1 MARCLIFRVV
11 KPPRS
16 PRGVA
21 RNLNWC
27 ICMPTAIGVVFFC
40 CGAYCFLRK
49 EEGLL
54 GLLIIAIAFEASS
67 AVNIADRGI
76 QPYYVVA
83 LWIILR
89 AFANRALGIRSDA
102 SMPQGRSLLLFGAIA
117 IASGLVYP
125 IVFAGIPVYEP
136 KIGIDD
142 GLFIRPPLKLGL
154 NNLAQAG
161 FLACHICVLY
171 AILSLRVCAKKARS
185 AYVVTFYIVA
195 AVVFVQSL
203 CQIFGIAF
211 PYKLLLSNP
220 GQSVWD
226 ASGNAA
232 GTRNPGTFS
241 EPSLVGGFMVLYC
254 MGFIAEYLSGKGR
267 ASRVLVALAATGAI
281 ASSGSLFILLLFI
294 ILLAIRYSPFRF
306 PWYLSM
312 RRSKRIGWIL
322 LLLVMPA
329 ILVLAVSPSYRET
342 LALETMSKSDSG
354 SFVNRSA
361 ADLYALQLLAQTHG
375 AGVGIGSNRA
385 SSMLASLFST
395 VGIAGVLAFG
405 MFYVRLFTSL
415 SDEDAWLR
423 WAAFALLANMCLDIS
438 DVTMPML
445 WLPALLAI
453 AFRTERKVFARPS
466 NRERLTTATN
476 VTYLA

>member
-1 MARCLIFRVV
+1 
-11 KPPRS
+11 
-16 PRGVA
+16 
-21 RNLNWC
+21 
-27 ICMPTAIGVVFFC
+27 MPTATGVLFFC
-40 CGAYCFLRK
+40 CGAYYFLCK

-54 GLLIIAIAFEASS
+54 GLLIIAIGFEASS

-89 AFANRALGIRSDA
+89 AIVNRALGTSSNA
-102 SMPQGRSLLLFGAIA
+102 PMPEGRWLLLFGAIA
-117 IASGLVYP
+117 IVSALVYP
-125 IVFAGIPVYEP
+125 LLFAGIPVYEP

-142 GLFIRPPLKLGL
+142 GLFIRPPLRFGL

-171 AILSLRVCAKKARS
+171 ALLCLRVSAKKARK
-185 AYVVTFYIVA
+185 AYVVTFYIVG
-195 AVVFVQSL
+195 AVVFVQCL
-203 CQIFGIAF
+203 CQLFGIPF
-211 PYKLLLSNP
+211 PYRLLLNNP

-226 ASGNAA
+226 ASGTVA

-241 EPSLVGGFMVLYC
+241 EPSLVGGFMLLYC
-254 MGFIAEYLSGKGR
+254 IGFIAEYFAGKGR
-267 ASRVLVALAATGAI
+267 PARILVALAATGAI
-281 ASSGSLFILLLFI
+281 ASSGSIFILLLFI

-312 RRSKRIGWIL
+312 RRSRKLAWIL
-322 LLLVMPA
+322 VLLVMPA
-329 ILVLAVSPSYRET
+329 MLVITVSPTYRAILT
-342 LALETMSKSDSG
+342 LQTVSKSDSG
-354 SFVNRSA
+354 SFINRSA
-361 ADLYALQLLAQTHG
+361 SDVYALQLLAQTYG
-375 AGVGIGSNRA
+375 VGVGIGSNRA

-405 MFYVRLFTSL
+405 MFYVRLFASL

-445 WLPALLAI
+445 WLPTLLAI
-453 AFRTERKVFARPS
+453 AFRTERKVFDRLP
-466 NRERLTTATN
+466 NRKMVAIATHE
-476 VTYLA
+476 TYPA

>member
-1 MARCLIFRVV
+1 
-11 KPPRS
+11 
-16 PRGVA
+16 
-21 RNLNWC
+21 
-27 ICMPTAIGVVFFC
+27 MPTAIGVLFFC

-67 AVNIADRGI
+67 AINIADRGI

-83 LWIILR
+83 GWIILR

-102 SMPQGRSLLLFGAIA
+102 SMPEGRWLLLFAAIT
-117 IASGLVYP
+117 IASALVYP
-125 IVFAGIPVYEP
+125 IIFAGIPVYEP

-142 GLFIRPPLKLGL
+142 GLLIRPPLRFGL

-161 FLACHICVLY
+161 FMACHVCVLY
-171 AILSLRVCAKKARS
+171 ALLSLRISAKKARK
-185 AYVVTFYIVA
+185 AYVVAFYIVA

-203 CQIFGIAF
+203 CQLRGISF
-211 PYKLLLSNP
+211 PYTLFLSNP

-226 ASGNAA
+226 ASSNAA

-254 MGFIAEYLSGKGR
+254 IGFIAEYLSGKGR
-267 ASRVLVALAATGAI
+267 AARVLVALAATGAI
-281 ASSGSLFILLLFI
+281 AAGGSILVLFLFIL
-294 ILLAIRYSPFRF
+294 LLAIRYSPFRF

-312 RRSKRIGWIL
+312 SRSRRLGWIL

-329 ILVLAVSPSYRET
+329 MLVVAVSPSYRATLVLET
-342 LALETMSKSDSG
+342 LSKSDSG
-354 SFVNRSA
+354 SFINRTA

-375 AGVGIGSNRA
+375 VGVGIGSNRA

-405 MFYVRLFTSL
+405 MFYVRLFASL
-415 SDEDAWLR
+415 PDEHAWLR
-423 WAAFALLANMCLDIS
+423 WGAFAQLANMCLDIS

-445 WLPALLAI
+445 WLPVLLAI
-453 AFRTERKVFARPS
+453 TFRAERKVFERRPS
-466 NRERLTTATN
+466 RERLAIVTN
-476 VTYLA
+476 ATYLA

>member
-1 MARCLIFRVV
+1 
-11 KPPRS
+11 
-16 PRGVA
+16 
-21 RNLNWC
+21 
-27 ICMPTAIGVVFFC
+27 MPTAIGVLFFC

-67 AVNIADRGI
+67 AVNIADRGL

-89 AFANRALGIRSDA
+89 ALANRAVGIRSDA
-102 SMPQGRSLLLFGAIA
+102 SMPEGRWLLLFGAIA
-117 IASGLVYP
+117 ITSAIVYP
-125 IVFAGIPVYEP
+125 IIFAGIPVYEP

-142 GLFIRPPLKLGL
+142 GLFMRPPLRFGL

-161 FLACHICVLY
+161 FLACHICVMY
-171 AILSLRVCAKKARS
+171 ALLSLRVSAKKARK
-185 AYVVTFYIVA
+185 AYGVTFYIVVT
-195 AVVFVQSL
+195 VVFAQSL
-203 CQIFGIAF
+203 CQLLGIPF
-211 PYKLLLSNP
+211 PYTLFLSNP

-226 ASGNAA
+226 ASSNAA

-254 MGFIAEYLSGKGR
+254 IGFIAEYLSGKGR
-267 ASRVLVALAATGAI
+267 AARVLVALAATGAI
-281 ASSGSLFILLLFI
+281 ASSGSILVLFLFI
-294 ILLAIRYSPFRF
+294 ILLTIRYSPFRF
-306 PWYLSM
+306 PWYLSI
-312 RRSKRIGWIL
+312 RRSRRIGWIL
-322 LLLVMPA
+322 LLLVIPA
-329 ILVLAVSPSYRET
+329 MLVLAVSPTYRAT
-342 LALETMSKSDSG
+342 LASETVSKSDSG
-354 SFVNRSA
+354 SFLNRSA
-361 ADLYALQLLAQTHG
+361 ADLYAFQLLAQTRG
-375 AGVGIGSNRA
+375 VGVGIGSNRA

-405 MFYVRLFTSL
+405 MFYVRLFASL

-423 WAAFALLANMCLDIS
+423 WAAFAQLANMCLDIS

-453 AFRTERKVFARPS
+453 TFRTDRKVFHRRP
-466 NRERLTTATN
+466 NRERLAIATN
-476 VTYLA
+476 EKYLA